1 MAEQFLTDFKAP
13 FINGIAAKRILVN
26 EVLQNIYQGEI
37 ESENRGVSQ
46 KFTTDVSG
54 AQIRILRV
62 LPLTQQAREL
72 GSGLNGENFSGGVE
86 QPRTEQYGLDVI
98 TVIDTPVDI
107 PNVNQ
112 DMLPIDLMEKVTK
125 EISNL
130 INLNTNAMTIAG
142 KIHKTFTDVANANV
156 IYFDPTSQDPTAL
169 QTAFLLANA
178 KLDDGDLTHGVA
190 MFPMD
195 DRVAVI
201 QTSYRAKLLTKGV
214 LVLGGSN
221 YAQEMLAAGVL
232 SPGAKTNKLEN
243 GYVGDFDGV
252 PVHIVSSLIW
262 RTTEKYLGLPVGE
275 LNSVIG
281 YFSSGL
287 ANVRGIAYNENM
299 KIIDSPQGPGVRLQ
313 PLFRMGFK
321 SLYTKGNV
329 FIFEGKEQDVSIT
342 TNPLA
347 TIDAVVPGTAKLL
360 APGSRFAPTITVNTT
375 SGNSASISTT
385 LGAGKTLLGNNVQY
399 YWLPSSLAGNY
410 ANIPTT
416 LSGFDYIVTKT
427 FGSNSFGQVN
437 GTFGNAFFSNVYGSL
452 GNNASHTIWAKA
464 IDSDGTATVTKST
477 FVL

>member
-26 EVLQNIYQGEI
+26 ETLQNIFQGEI
-37 ESENRGVSQ
+37 ESEKRGVTQ
-46 KFTTDVSG
+46 RFTTDVSG
-54 AQIRILRV
+54 AQIRVVRV
-62 LPLTQQAREL
+62 LPLTQLAREL
-72 GSGLNGENFSGGVE
+72 GSGLNGENFNTLVE

-98 TVIDTPVDI
+98 TVIDAPVDI

-142 KIHKTFTDVANANV
+142 KYHKTFTDTANANV
-156 IYFDPTSQDPTAL
+156 IYYNPADTDEKAL
-169 QTAFLLANA
+169 QNAFLLANSA
-178 KLDDGDLTHGVA
+178 LDDGDLDNGVS

-201 QTSYRAKLLTKGV
+201 QTAYRAKLLAKGV

-221 YAQEMLAAGVL
+221 YAQEMLAAGQL
-232 SPGAKTNKLEN
+232 SPGAKPNKLEN

-252 PVHIVSSLIW
+252 PVHIVSSLVW
-262 RTTEKYLGLPVGE
+262 RTAEKYLGLPAGE
-275 LNSVIG
+275 LAKVIG

-321 SLYTKGNV
+321 SFYTKGNV
-329 FIFEGKEQDVSIT
+329 WLIEGTSYT
-342 TNPLA
+342 SPLA
-347 TIDAVVPGTAKLL
+347 TVGAAAKLL
-360 APGSRFAPTITVNTT
+360 APGSRVVPTITTAVVGETVAAT
-375 SGNSASISTT
+375 LT
-385 LGAGKTLLGNNVQY
+385 LGSGKTLLAGTNKYFLSTSGTVALTHTAFEAGFAAAASGYKGTYTSGQAIDLEALTPGTY
-399 YWLPSSLAGNY
+399 YGYFL
-410 ANIPTT
+410 
-416 LSGFDYIVTKT
+416 
-427 FGSNSFGQVN
+427 
-437 GTFGNAFFSNVYGSL
+437 
-452 GNNASHTIWAKA
+452 A
-464 IDSDGTATVTKST
+464 IDSDGTINVVKSGAVVTD
-477 FVL
+477 

>member
-13 FINGIAAKRILVN
+13 FINGISAKRILVN

-37 ESENRGVSQ
+37 ESEKRGVTQ

-54 AQIRILRV
+54 AQIRIIRV

-72 GSGLNGENFSGGVE
+72 GSGLNGENFNSLVE
-86 QPRTEQYGLDVI
+86 QPKTENYGLDII
-98 TVIDTPVDI
+98 TVVDAPVDI

-112 DMLPIDLMEKVTK
+112 DMLPIDLLEKVTK

-142 KIHKTFTDVANANV
+142 KVHRTFTDVANANV
-156 IYFDPTSQDPTAL
+156 VYYNPADADANAL
-169 QTAFLLANA
+169 QTAFLLANS
-178 KLDDGDLTHGVA
+178 KLDDGDLTNGVA

-201 QTSYRAKLLTKGV
+201 QTSYRAKLLAKGV

-221 YAQEMLAAGVL
+221 YAQEMLASGVL
-232 SPGAKTNKLEN
+232 SPGAKVNKLEN
-243 GYVGDFDGV
+243 GYIGDFDGV

-262 RTTEKYLGLPVGE
+262 RTTEKYLGLPANE
-275 LNSVIG
+275 LGKVIG

-329 FIFEGKEQDVSIT
+329 FIMEGTEATVGIAN
-342 TNPLA
+342 NPLA
-347 TIDAVVPGTAKLL
+347 KFDAIVAGTAKLL
-360 APGSRFAPTITVNTT
+360 APGSRVVPTLTTTV
-375 SGNSASISTT
+375 SGETVTGTYT
-385 LGAGKTLLGNNVQY
+385 LGSGKTLLTGTNQY
-399 YWLPSSLAGNY
+399 FLKLAN
-410 ANIPTT
+410 ATAIPLT
-416 LSGFDYIVTKT
+416 LYGFDTAYAD
-427 FGSNSFGQVN
+427 VN
-437 GTFGNAFFSNVYGSL
+437 ASYKGTFTSGTPIDLEALDAGTYVAYFKVV
-452 GNNASHTIWAKA
+452 
-464 IDSDGTATVTKST
+464 DSDGTVAIAKSASIVTN
-477 FVL
+477 

>member
-26 EVLQNIYQGEI
+26 ETLQNIFQGEI
-37 ESENRGVSQ
+37 ESEKRGVTQ
-46 KFTTDVSG
+46 RFTTDVSG
-54 AQIRILRV
+54 AQIRVIRV
-62 LPLTQQAREL
+62 LPLTQLAREL
-72 GSGLNGENFSGGVE
+72 GSGLNGENFNTLVE

-98 TVIDTPVDI
+98 TVIDAPVDI

-142 KIHKTFTDVANANV
+142 KIHKTFTDTANASV
-156 IYFDPTSQDPTAL
+156 IYYNPADTDEKAL
-169 QTAFLLANA
+169 QNAFLLANSA
-178 KLDDGDLTHGVA
+178 LDDGDLNNGVS

-201 QTSYRAKLLTKGV
+201 QTAYRAKLLAKGI

-221 YAQEMLAAGVL
+221 YAQEMLAGGQL
-232 SPGAKTNKLEN
+232 SPGAKPNKLEN

-252 PVHIVSSLIW
+252 PVHIVSSLVW
-262 RTTEKYLGLPVGE
+262 RTSERYLGLPAGE
-275 LNSVIG
+275 LAKVIG

-321 SLYTKGNV
+321 SFYTKGNV
-329 FIFEGKEQDVSIT
+329 FIFEGTAETLPIA

-347 TIDAVVPGTAKLL
+347 ALNTIAAGTAKLL
-360 APGSRFAPTITVNTT
+360 APGSRVVPTLTTVVGTEAVT
-375 SGNSASISTT
+375 PTLT
-385 LGAGKTLLGNNVQY
+385 LGAGKTLLTGTNQY
-399 YWLPSSLAGNY
+399 FFSTNGALALTYAGFTAARTAAAAGVKGVYTSGSAIDISGY
-410 ANIPTT
+410 ANGT
-416 LSGFDYIVTKT
+416 Y
-427 FGSNSFGQVN
+427 FGYFLAV
-437 GTFGNAFFSNVYGSL
+437 
-452 GNNASHTIWAKA
+452 
-464 IDSDGTATVTKST
+464 DSDGTVQVVKSGA
-477 FVL
+477 VVVS